1 MEGSMSLR
9 QSITDGGFKVLNAVH
24 RSTLRL
30 SGGRIG
36 RSGYG
41 MSVVELHTVGR
52 KTGQA
57 RVSVL
62 TSPLHDEQRVL
73 LVASKF
79 GDDRNPQW
87 YGNLTANPD
96 VEIVI
101 DGQRRQLRARTA
113 SAVERLELVASDPRG
128 VQGIW
133 RIPEEDRSRNT
144 SCDLRAPVGIAPGP
158 CPGGA
163 GSSPRSGSTMPPMT
177 MEPAGAGGDDAFDLS
192 MAISSLQSNSTDSR
206 IMLKLLVAQ
215 LSDVL
220 GNRIVVERAG
230 GRFRKSEEIK
240 SVQVTLGDDTLRAD
254 VDGPTVR
261 CSIGHSSG
269 GIRIRSEQVGMDA
282 WLTRLLTIL
291 HSEAAHSEQTRLA
304 LENIVIGESS

>member
-1 MEGSMSLR
+1 VSLQ
-9 QSITDGGFKVLNAVH
+9 QSITDAGFKVLNAIH

-62 TSPLHDEQRVL
+62 TSPVHDEERVL

-113 SAVERLELVASDPRG
+113 SAAERQELWPQILEVYKGYGTYQDKTEREIPVVICEPR
-128 VQGIW
+128 
-133 RIPEEDRSRNT
+133 
-144 SCDLRAPVGIAPGP
+144 
-158 CPGGA
+158 
-163 GSSPRSGSTMPPMT
+163 
-177 MEPAGAGGDDAFDLS
+177 PA
-192 MAISSLQSNSTDSR
+192 
-206 IMLKLLVAQ
+206 
-215 LSDVL
+215 
-220 GNRIVVERAG
+220 
-230 GRFRKSEEIK
+230 
-240 SVQVTLGDDTLRAD
+240 
-254 VDGPTVR
+254 
-261 CSIGHSSG
+261 
-269 GIRIRSEQVGMDA
+269 
-282 WLTRLLTIL
+282 
-291 HSEAAHSEQTRLA
+291 
-304 LENIVIGESS
+304 